1 MMDTVRWVV
10 AGLGA
15 MAGLGAVGYVLGVK
29 LDRKVR
35 KYRKRGKR
43 R

>member
-15 MAGLGAVGYVLGVK
+15 MIGLAAIGYVLGVK
-29 LDRKVR
+29 LDHKIRKW
-35 KYRKRGKR
+35 RKRR
-43 R
+43 

>member
-15 MAGLGAVGYVLGVK
+15 VIGLAAIGYVLGVK
-29 LDRKVR
+29 LDHKIRKWR
-35 KYRKRGKR
+35 KHR
-43 R
+43 